1 MPTSGENAAT
11 AEDHSLAVPA
21 LDSIKT
27 HLKRTVQLATPVVF
41 SRFLMVAI
49 FTADIIMVGR
59 VEGDASAVAYL
70 GLGLS
75 IQTIFFLISIGMLQG
90 TMVISSQAY
99 GAADYKDAGKAWR
112 VGAYHAIVL
121 GLGFGWICLL
131 GEEILLLLGFDA
143 EMSAKAGAVSIAFG
157 LSMPSMLFYI
167 CSSYF
172 LEAVQRPS
180 VGMVIMLVANVV
192 NILLNLVLVWGWGDF
207 VEPMSALGAAI
218 GTSIVRWG
226 TGIAIGVYILTMP
239 WRTGEDPFG
248 LKVNLPLWWAEAR
261 TMGGAYGA
269 RLRGLGLSMAV
280 MLGMEGLCTQIIVL
294 VAASFGKEQLAA
306 YQVAIS
312 LLFLIVMIAIGCM
325 AATSVRV
332 GNAVGRGDQPN
343 MRRAGFVGIGLAACI
358 MLPIAT
364 LLAFFPSEVANI
376 YVEDTV
382 IAGLV
387 ATAFGVVALV
397 VVADGIAAVTVGA
410 LRGTG
415 DVWPVMYIA
424 TGSLWVIGLPSGLA
438 YAFIFE
444 MGPPGL
450 ILGLGTAFLIS
461 GVILLE
467 RFNRVSKRLPKRV

>member
-1 MPTSGENAAT
+1 MPTSGENAVS
-11 AEDHSLAVPA
+11 AEEHSSAIPV
-21 LDSIKT
+21 LDSIGT
-27 HLKRTVQLATPVVF
+27 HLKRTAELATPVVF

-49 FTADIIMVGR
+49 FTADTIMVGQ
-59 VEGDASAVAYL
+59 VDGAALAYL

-75 IQTIFFLISIGMLQG
+75 IQSIFFLVSIGMLQG
-90 TMVISSQAY
+90 TMIISSQAY
-99 GAADYKDAGKAWR
+99 GAADYEDAGKAWR
-112 VGAYHAIVL
+112 IGSYHAIAL

-143 EMSAKAGAVSIAFG
+143 EMSANAGAVSIAFG

-180 VGMVIMLVANVV
+180 VGMIVMIGANVL
-192 NILLNLVLVWGWGDF
+192 NILLNLIFVWGWGGF

-226 TGIAIGVYILTMP
+226 TGIAIGAYILTMP

-248 LKVNLPLWWAEAR
+248 LKINLAKWWAEAR
-261 TMGGAYGA
+261 TLGGDYGK
-269 RLRGLGLSMAV
+269 RLRGLGTSMAV

-294 VAASFGKEQLAA
+294 IAASFGKEQLAA
-306 YQVAIS
+306 YQVATS

-332 GNAVGRGDQPN
+332 GNAVGRADQPN
-343 MRRAGFVGIGLAACI
+343 MRRAGFVGIGLTASVMIPAAI
-358 MLPIAT
+358 
-364 LLAFFPSEVANI
+364 LLALFPGEVASV
-376 YVEDTV
+376 YVKDVAITN
-382 IAGLV
+382 LV
-387 ATAFGVVALV
+387 AVAFGVVALV
-397 VVADGIAAVTVGA
+397 VVADGIAACTVGA

-438 YAFIFE
+438 YAYLME

-450 ILGLGTAFLIS
+450 IAGLGTAYFVS
-461 GVILLE
+461 GCVLLE
-467 RFNRVSKRLPKRV
+467 RFTRVSRKLPKRV